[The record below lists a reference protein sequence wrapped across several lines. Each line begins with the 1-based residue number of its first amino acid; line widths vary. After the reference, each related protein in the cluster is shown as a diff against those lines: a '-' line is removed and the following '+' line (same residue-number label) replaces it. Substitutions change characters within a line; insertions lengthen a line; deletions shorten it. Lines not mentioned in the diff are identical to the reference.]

1 MAGIVKNLGGGVVV
15 FKDVINVPIAEIVE
29 LIDKLS
35 DAALKEQYEY
45 VYDHE
50 GNPVHAVNKSGFI
63 YEIDEISKTP
73 IRVQGLNH
81 WFFRECEDTI
91 YKCLLEYVE
100 MFPAV
105 LQCLWWK
112 SEGHALKYPTGA
124 KLGFHCDNDVNYRFG
139 QLPPFEHA
147 TRNVISALLYI
158 NDNCDESDC
167 DEYSFTGGEMVLP
180 YFDITI
186 KPKSGT
192 ILFMPANYLGAH
204 EIMEITSGSRYSYLS
219 WFAQGSPQQDKGV
232 SPQEPDSSNNR
243 SIGGQWWM
251 PTIVEDYG
259 NYLMNKY
266 GDEGKIPLGATPFKS
281 RKDDHK

>member
-1 MAGIVKNLGGGVVV
+1 MDVKKINLGGGVVI
-15 FKDVINVPIAEIVE
+15 FENAISVPVAEIAKI
-29 LIDKLS
+29 IDALS
-35 DAALKEQYEY
+35 DEAVKQQYEY
-45 VYDHE
+45 VYDSD
-50 GNPVHAVNKSGFI
+50 GKPIHAVNKSGFI
-63 YEIDEISKTP
+63 YELDAIAKTP
-73 IRVQGLNH
+73 IRVQNLNH
-81 WFFRECEDTI
+81 KFFNECENLI
-91 YKCLLEYVE
+91 YKCLLEYIE
-100 MFPAV
+100 IFPAV

-112 SEGHALKYPTGA
+112 SEGHALKYPTGS
-124 KLGFHCDNDVNYRFG
+124 KLGFHCDNDVNYRYG

-147 TRNVISALLYI
+147 TRNVISALVYI

-167 DEYSFTGGEMVLP
+167 NEYSFTGGEMVLP

-232 SPQEPDSSNNR
+232 SPQEPDASATR
-243 SIGGQWWM
+243 AIGGQWWM
-251 PTIVEDYG
+251 PTIVEDYDK
-259 NYLMNKY
+259 YLMDKY

>member
-1 MAGIVKNLGGGVVV
+1 MVGNVKKLGGGVVV
-15 FKDVINVPIAEIVE
+15 FEGAINVPVVEIVG

-45 VYDHE
+45 VYDHDGE
-50 GNPVHAVNKSGFI
+50 PIHAVNKSGFI
-63 YEIDEISKTP
+63 YEIDAIAKTP
-73 IRVQGLNH
+73 IRVQELH
-81 WFFRECEDTI
+81 HQFFNECEQAI
-91 YKCLLEYVE
+91 YECLLEYIE

-112 SEGHALKYPTGA
+112 SEGHALKYPTGS
-124 KLGFHCDNDVNYRFG
+124 KLGFHCDNDVNYRYG
-139 QLPPFEHA
+139 HLPPFEHA
-147 TRNVISALLYI
+147 TRNVISALVYI
-158 NDNCDESDC
+158 SDNCEDSDC
-167 DEYSFTGGEMVLP
+167 GEHSFTGGEMVLP

-204 EIMEITSGSRYSYLS
+204 EIMEVTSGSRYSYLS
-219 WFAQGSPQQDKGV
+219 WFAQGSSQQDKGV
-232 SPQEPDSSNNR
+232 SPQEPFSSIDR
-243 SIGGQWWM
+243 PIGGQWWL
-251 PTIVEDYG
+251 PIIVEDYEK
-259 NYLMNKY
+259 YLMSKY

>member
-1 MAGIVKNLGGGVVV
+1 MDVKKINLGGGVVI
-15 FKDVINVPIAEIVE
+15 FENAISVPVAEIAKI
-29 LIDKLS
+29 IDALS
-35 DAALKEQYEY
+35 DEAVKQQYEY
-45 VYDHE
+45 VYDSD
-50 GNPVHAVNKSGFI
+50 GKPIHAVNKSGFI
-63 YEIDEISKTP
+63 YELDAIAKTP
-73 IRVQGLNH
+73 IRVQNLNH
-81 WFFRECEDTI
+81 KFFNECENLI
-91 YKCLLEYVE
+91 YKCLLEYIE
-100 MFPAV
+100 IFPAV

-112 SEGHALKYPTGA
+112 SEGHALKYPTGS
-124 KLGFHCDNDVNYRFG
+124 KLGFHCDNDVNYRYG

-147 TRNVISALLYI
+147 TRNVISALVYI

-167 DEYSFTGGEMVLP
+167 NEYSFTGGEMVLP

-219 WFAQGSPQQDKGV
+219 WFAQGSPQHDKGV
-232 SPQEPDSSNNR
+232 SPQEPDASATR
-243 SIGGQWWM
+243 AIGGQWWM
-251 PTIVEDYG
+251 PTIVEDYDK
-259 NYLMNKY
+259 YLMDKY

>member
-1 MAGIVKNLGGGVVV
+1 MDVKKINLGGGVVI
-15 FKDVINVPIAEIVE
+15 FENAISVPVAEISKI
-29 LIDKLS
+29 IDALS
-35 DAALKEQYEY
+35 DEAVKQQYEY
-45 VYDHE
+45 VHDS
-50 GNPVHAVNKSGFI
+50 GGKPIHAINKSGFI
-63 YEIDEISKTP
+63 YELDAIAKTP
-73 IRVQGLNH
+73 IRVQNLNH
-81 WFFRECEDTI
+81 KFFNECEDSI
-91 YKCLLEYVE
+91 YKYLLEYIE
-100 MFPAV
+100 IFPAV

-112 SEGHALKYPTGA
+112 SEGHALKYPTGS
-124 KLGFHCDNDVNYRFG
+124 KLGFHCDNDVNYRHG

-147 TRNVISALLYI
+147 TRNVISALVYI

-219 WFAQGSPQQDKGV
+219 WFAQGSSQESKGI
-232 SPQEPDSSNNR
+232 SPQEPSGLTDR
-243 SIGGQWWM
+243 PIGGQWWM

-259 NYLMNKY
+259 KYLMDKY
-266 GDEGKIPLGATPFKS
+266 GDEGKIPLGSTPFKS

>member
-1 MAGIVKNLGGGVVV
+1 MDVKKINLGGGVVI
-15 FKDVINVPIAEIVE
+15 FENAISVPVAEIAKI
-29 LIDKLS
+29 IDSLS
-35 DAALKEQYEY
+35 DEAVKQQYEY
-45 VYDHE
+45 VYDSD
-50 GNPVHAVNKSGFI
+50 GKPIHAVNKSGFI
-63 YEIDEISKTP
+63 YELDAIAKTP
-73 IRVQGLNH
+73 IRVQNLNH
-81 WFFRECEDTI
+81 KFFNECENLI
-91 YKCLLEYVE
+91 YKCLLEYIE
-100 MFPAV
+100 IFPAV

-112 SEGHALKYPTGA
+112 SEGHALKYPTGS
-124 KLGFHCDNDVNYRFG
+124 KLGFHCDNDVNYRYG

-147 TRNVISALLYI
+147 TRNVISALVYI

-219 WFAQGSPQQDKGV
+219 WFAQGSPQHDKGV
-232 SPQEPDSSNNR
+232 SPQEPDASATR
-243 SIGGQWWM
+243 AIGGQWWM

-259 NYLMNKY
+259 KYLIDKY

>member
-1 MAGIVKNLGGGVVV
+1 MSSMIKNLGGGVVV
-15 FKDVINVPIAEIVE
+15 FENAIDVPQKEIISLMDE
-29 LIDKLS
+29 LSEKSLS
-35 DAALKEQYEY
+35 EQYEY
-45 VYDHE
+45 KYDND
-50 GNPVHAVNKSGFI
+50 GNLLHAVNKSGFI
-63 YEIDEISKTP
+63 YEINEISKTP
-73 IRVQGLNH
+73 IRVQELNH
-81 WFFRECEDTI
+81 GFFRECEDAI
-91 YKCLLEYVE
+91 YRCLLKYVE

-112 SEGHALKYPTGA
+112 SEGHALKYPTGS
-124 KLGFHCDNDVNYRFG
+124 KLGFHCDNDVNYRYGHF
-139 QLPPFEHA
+139 PPFEHA

-204 EIMEITSGSRYSYLS
+204 EILEVTSGSRYSYLS

-232 SPQEPDSSNNR
+232 SPQEPMDSAQR
-243 SIGGQWWM
+243 PVGGQWWM
-251 PTIVEDYG
+251 KTIVEDYEQ
-259 NYLMNKY
+259 YLMDKY
-266 GDEGKIPLGATPFKS
+266 GDEGKIPSGKTPFKS
-281 RKDDHK
+281 RKDDHQ